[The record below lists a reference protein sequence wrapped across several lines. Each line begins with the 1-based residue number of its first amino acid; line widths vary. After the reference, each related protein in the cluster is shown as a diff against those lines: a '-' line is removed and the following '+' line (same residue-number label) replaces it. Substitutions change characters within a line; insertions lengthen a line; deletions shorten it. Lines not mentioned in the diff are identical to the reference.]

1 MGIEDLLLLQVLIL
15 PLIWL
20 APTIARRFG
29 IEPERI
35 ERAILLI
42 PVTLLG
48 VVVLLAVNGHRG
60 TPSHTHAALW
70 GVADSIPTAI
80 QYFAGGPEGGIL
92 ICAFVSS
99 VWIFISQ
106 QRRSNGAWVLMTIH
120 LFPLIAVGTSSEAF
134 TPVLSSTL
142 ASSFAPDPSFVPLI
156 LNSVQGFLIAELL
169 IRLSTSMDCKKVNKY
184 DAYLGFSL
192 ALMIALLSL
201 RPDSV
206 LELEPVVQAHHL
218 VVVLAMFS
226 ASDMLGG
233 LTEYSRYSTGMTW
246 LSFGMTLVVMIG
258 PGLAVFIGAVN
269 NLSVLWT
276 IGIVTGLGA
285 LGSQLPR
292 FGMDIRNRSAHR
304 GAIFGGFVGIVIVIL
319 ISEPS
324 RILLLGCLPIF
335 TVSVT
340 WNFLDRYSGSNSI
353 LS

>member
-1 MGIEDLLLLQVLIL
+1 MGIEDLLLLQVLML
-15 PLIWL
+15 PLIWI

-29 IEPERI
+29 IEARRI

-60 TPSHTHAALW
+60 TPTHAHAALW
-70 GVADSIPTAI
+70 GVSDSIPSAI
-80 QYFAGGPEGGIL
+80 QYFAGGPEGGML

-99 VWIFISQ
+99 VWIQISQ
-106 QRRSNGAWVLMTIH
+106 QRRGKGPWVLMTIY

-134 TPVLSSTL
+134 IPVLSSTL
-142 ASSFAPDPSFVPLI
+142 VSPFIPNPSFIPLI

-169 IRLSTSMDCKKVNKY
+169 IRVSASMDCRKVRKS
-184 DAYLGFSL
+184 DAYLGFTL
-192 ALMIALLSL
+192 ALMITLLSL

-206 LELEPVVQAHHL
+206 LELEPVVRAHHL

-258 PGLAVFIGAVN
+258 PGLAVFIGGFD

-276 IGIVTGLGA
+276 IGIVTGFGA

-292 FGMDIRNRSAHR
+292 IGMDIRNRSAHR
-304 GAIFGGFVGIVIVIL
+304 GAIFGGFVGIVIVVL
-319 ISEPS
+319 ISEPN

-335 TVSVT
+335 TVSAT
-340 WNFLDRYSGSNSI
+340 WNFLDRYFGSKST